1 MSGTQKSPPNS
12 PAPDRTFRTPA
23 LNPIPESASL
33 AELQAGCARAIG
45 QLVLE
50 ATGDLSRSSAVIH
63 LLDAYIPGLL
73 EVWVIL
79 PRREF
84 IALRDIENVPRPDPD
99 HPDLHTPGLRRLFF
113 RVPGHD
119 AWLVLARSYPF
130 TRVELRAAI
139 EVAAAVSVVLEL
151 RAALLQRTRVL
162 KDDFDLLVSATQEI
176 SRCQGL
182 EELYEAIAREGQ
194 RLLKQRRH
202 NLICLQRYS
211 NAFEEITCVSSAGDD
226 AERLNGLRLSTDL
239 AKTRVKH
246 YPRYINDHIA
256 DELPRQNALSF
267 TGSLIKSGAD
277 YLLIA
282 DVAQRSADAPYYSLS
297 ARTRSEMAVPIV
309 MADGSRWGVLNVEN
323 PHPNAFSEFFDLPL
337 LQGFARIIAVFIQEL
352 ERRDKT
358 YTLDDISLPGDLKRA
373 IKLFAFS
380 DESVL
385 LTGETGTGKEVVAR
399 ALHYGG
405 ARRKARFIPVN
416 CGAIEPNLMMSELF
430 GYTAHSFSG
439 AGSKDKTGLFQASH
453 NGTIFLDEVENMP
466 MPVQEAVLRVVER
479 GEIRKVGNTQVEQV
493 EVRVIAA
500 SNVDLRA
507 KIQEGTFRQD
517 LYYRLKILEITLPP
531 LRDRPEFIPEL
542 FWSFVDQYRKPLQ
555 KVEPDPLLLEALKR
569 YAWPGNV
576 RELKNLVKRLLVFS
590 NAPTV
595 DLLPEEIRSA
605 VLSSGA
611 PSASS
616 SATPSTPALTVAAT
630 SAPGKG
636 RELSEATD
644 GPASAVSPLASSL
657 AAPSTSGPTG
667 GGGAPGASSGPAA
680 HAGGLSLVMHFDDT
694 SSDVMSHIERQIIQE
709 ALNHFNGDRYRV
721 ASFLGISPPSVYR
734 KIKAYGIKEA
744 RHFE

>member
-1 MSGTQKSPPNS
+1 MSDTSRTQPTPLPVRPSHPN
-12 PAPDRTFRTPA
+12 PV
-23 LNPIPESASL
+23 PESSSL
-33 AELQAGCARAIG
+33 ATLQARCARAIG
-45 QLVLE
+45 QLVLD
-50 ATGDLSRSSAVIH
+50 ATGDLSRSSALVH
-63 LLDAYIPGLL
+63 LLDDYIPGLL
-73 EVWVIL
+73 EIWVLL
-79 PRREF
+79 PNREF
-84 IALRDIENVPRPDPD
+84 IPLREIPGAPPPQADRQDE
-99 HPDLHTPGLRRLFF
+99 HPLSAQRFFF

-130 TRVELRAAI
+130 SRPELRAAI

-151 RAALLQRTRVL
+151 RMALLQRTRVL
-162 KDDFDLLVSATQEI
+162 RDDFDLLVATTQEL

-182 EELYEAIAREGQ
+182 EDLYEAIAREGQ

-211 NAFEEITCVSSAGDD
+211 QSFEELTCVSSAGDD
-226 AERLNGLRLSTDL
+226 AERLRGLRLSTDL
-239 AKTRVKH
+239 SKTRTKH

-267 TGSLIKSGAD
+267 TGSLLSSGAE
-277 YLLIA
+277 YLLIP
-282 DVAQRSADAPYYSLS
+282 DVEQLPADAPYYRLS
-297 ARTRSEMAVPIV
+297 SRTRSEIAVAIV
-309 MADGSRWGVLNVEN
+309 QADGSRWGVLNVEN

-337 LQGFARIIAVFIQEL
+337 LQGFARIISVFIQEL

-358 YTLDDISLPGDLKRA
+358 YTLDDISLPADLKRA

-430 GYTAHSFSG
+430 GYTAHAYSG
-439 AGSKDKTGLFQASH
+439 AGSKDKAGLFQAAHS
-453 NGTIFLDEVENMP
+453 GTIFLDEIENMP
-466 MPVQEAVLRVVER
+466 MAVQEAVLRVVER
-479 GEIRKVGNTQVEQV
+479 GEVRKVGNTQVEQV
-493 EVRVIAA
+493 DVRVVAA
-500 SNVDLRA
+500 SNVDLRT

-555 KVEPDPLLLEALKR
+555 KVEPDPALIEVLKR
-569 YAWPGNV
+569 YSWPGNV

-590 NAPTV
+590 STPTV
-595 DLLPEEIRSA
+595 ELLPDEIKREVMGADLLAGKSSVAHAEKPGISPPDASVSPAPANALRPADPLNEPQPSVSA
-605 VLSSGA
+605 AGDGIAFQLRFDA
-611 PSASS
+611 H
-616 SATPSTPALTVAAT
+616 
-630 SAPGKG
+630 
-636 RELSEATD
+636 ATD
-644 GPASAVSPLASSL
+644 A
-657 AAPSTSGPTG
+657 
-667 GGGAPGASSGPAA
+667 
-680 HAGGLSLVMHFDDT
+680 LSVL
-694 SSDVMSHIERQIIQE
+694 ERQVIQE

-721 ASFLGISPPSVYR
+721 ANFLGISPPSVYR

-744 RHFE
+744 RRFE